1 VPDDDRASNP
11 GTEPFVPNFED
22 TGTQSFVPDF
32 SDSQDTGEHSVPFVP
47 NFDDTG
53 SQPFPAGSERSGKS
67 GRTESVGSAS
77 ERKDAP
83 ETPSPAGA
91 SEQDAEK
98 DLGTESAGAPV
109 QSVTVPGRYQYLR
122 WWKLV
127 LVILGVWIAAAEVG
141 LSLFYWW
148 YHTIDK
154 TPAVFMVLV
163 YVVACAVGGVM
174 LAMVHGRPLIS
185 ALSLALM
192 SGPFA
197 SVAAAAPLYGY
208 YYCTRTGHCLVG
220 VIPY

>member
-1 VPDDDRASNP
+1 VPEDDRPSHP
-11 GTEPFVPNFED
+11 GTEPFVP
-22 TGTQSFVPDF
+22 DF
-32 SDSQDTGEHSVPFVP
+32 ADTGEHSVPFVP

-53 SQPFPAGSERSGKS
+53 SQPFAPLITGGEISG
-67 GRTESVGSAS
+67 
-77 ERKDAP
+77 P
-83 ETPSPAGA
+83 ETSVPSSLEPNEAPSPAA
-91 SEQDAEK
+91 TAEQEPAP
-98 DLGTESAGAPV
+98 ESAVAPV
-109 QSVTVPGRYQYLR
+109 QSVTVPGRYQYLK

-127 LVILGVWIAAAEVG
+127 LVLLGVWIAAAEVG

-154 TPAVFMVLV
+154 TAPVFMVLV

-174 LAMVHGRPLIS
+174 LAMVQGRPLVS
-185 ALSLALM
+185 ALSLAVM

-208 YYCTRTGHCLVG
+208 YYCARMGHCLVG

>member
-1 VPDDDRASNP
+1 M
-11 GTEPFVPNFED
+11 
-22 TGTQSFVPDF
+22 PDF
-32 SDSQDTGEHSVPFVP
+32 DDTGEQSVPFVP

-53 SQPFPAGSERSGKS
+53 SQPIPQSGKD
-67 GRTESVGSAS
+67 TSAS
-77 ERKDAP
+77 APTGEP
-83 ETPSPAGA
+83 ETPPPNA
-91 SEQDAEK
+91 EQDSS
-98 DLGTESAGAPV
+98 TEPAGAPV
-109 QSVTVPGRYQYLR
+109 QSVTVPGRYLYLK

-154 TPAVFMVLV
+154 TPPVFAVLV
-163 YVVACAVGGVM
+163 YVVACAVAGVM

-185 ALSLALM
+185 ALSVAVM

-208 YYCTRTGHCLVG
+208 YYCARTGHCLIG
-220 VIPY
+220 LIPY

>member
-1 VPDDDRASNP
+1 MPDD
-11 GTEPFVPNFED
+11 ED
-22 TGTQSFVPDF
+22 TGTRAFVPDF
-32 SDSQDTGEHSVPFVP
+32 GDSEDSGEHSVPFKP

-53 SQPFPAGSERSGKS
+53 TLPAKPSAAPEPAHEAEAPVEHA
-67 GRTESVGSAS
+67 ESVAAS
-77 ERKDAP
+77 VH
-83 ETPSPAGA
+83 
-91 SEQDAEK
+91 
-98 DLGTESAGAPV
+98 PV
-109 QSVTVPGRYQYLR
+109 AVPGRYQYLK

-127 LVILGVWIAAAEVG
+127 LVILGVWIGAAEVG

-174 LAMVHGRPLIS
+174 LAMVQGRPLIS
-185 ALSLALM
+185 ALSIAVM

-208 YYCTRTGHCLVG
+208 YYCARAGHCLIG